1 MPFADFVLY
10 EDEYGKVE
18 AEIGN
23 LCREA
28 RITTAAVIDK
38 NGQIIAVA
46 GETGRMDATS
56 LASLAAGDVAA
67 ANGMA
72 ALIGETEFSVFFH
85 EGQRDCIYM
94 SLLAGRFILIAIF
107 DKKVT
112 SLGMVRLKA
121 NKATETLAA
130 VLTAASSKSEA
141 GHDTGG
147 EALFAGITTEDID
160 RLFGQA

>member
-1 MPFADFVLY
+1 MPLADFVLY
-10 EDEYGKVE
+10 EEEYGKVE
-18 AEIGN
+18 AELTA
-23 LCREA
+23 LCRDA

-38 NGQIIAVA
+38 NGQIIATA
-46 GETGRMDATS
+46 GETRRIDATS

-121 NKATETLAA
+121 NKATEALASA
-130 VLTAASSKSEA
+130 LTSASSKSESGKNA
-141 GHDTGG
+141 VG
-147 EALFAGITTEDID
+147 EPLFADITSEDID
-160 RLFGQA
+160 RLFGQT